1 MKALLF
7 VIAASAVLA
16 GTPLTIPDIIKTEGE
31 FAFTDGSSVY
41 RFAQDGAFNMEPLSL
56 SGRAIEG
63 RWTSGSQGL
72 FLVTGVW
79 TWYNGLSVPD
89 DYRRMTMTIT
99 MIPGEPDTVRTMWSG
114 SETRLHPVYFTIDE
128 VAGIDSLP
136 GR

>member
-41 RFAQDGAFNMEPLSL
+41 RFAQDGAFHMEPLSL
-56 SGRAIEG
+56 CGRAIEG

-72 FLVTGVW
+72 FMVTGVW
-79 TWYNGLSVPD
+79 TWYNGISIPD
-89 DYRRMTMTIT
+89 DFRRMTMAVTL
-99 MIPGEPDTVRTMWSG
+99 IPGEPDTVRTMWSG
-114 SETRLHPVYFTIDE
+114 SATMLYPVYFTIDE
-128 VAGIDSLP
+128 VADIDSLP